1 MNKHIRT
8 LTFLLSLSLVM
19 VGCKN
24 KKDNDKSSFE
34 PTESSIISDVSS
46 STELNSSPISSEEE
60 ALPLDVY
67 DGYYDDI
74 HWTDGEDLRAKLYTA
89 MRKNYTPIAYSG
101 NPTNW
106 ESNQYADQ
114 ALDDFECV
122 DVVYSENNDLKTATN
137 SNGSGWQREH
147 AFPACLM
154 TGSLTATAVKN
165 LGRATDF
172 HNLFASNF
180 SGNTSRSSKNYGVA
194 DTTSDTYVNRI
205 TNTNDGY
212 SYDELNFEPGNKDKG
227 RLARAIFYM
236 ATMYMYDEEDTV
248 NNITMKG
255 LNIQEDYVTF
265 SSSDGYDAFAI
276 GNLSDLLSWNS
287 YPVDRLEYQHSESVR
302 THQFNGKAQG
312 NRNAY
317 VDFPELVDYVYGSK
331 KDQPGKLSDL
341 TPTCKALKTTSH
353 EFSNY
358 AIESAKRN
366 YFVGDSTSDSDWKI
380 VNVYADYSTSVADF
394 QLEYVP
400 YTFTIEDV
408 GTKIISAPTPDGSIP
423 FAVKVEQA
431 SIESCSWKYAFENKN
446 AFGTSGT
453 KIEKTGTDVTLN
465 NLGWTFSY
473 DSPNDTD
480 GNIPVSNSSNYG
492 GCISIGTGSTNNWAN
507 TLTIQSDISL
517 TAVDSVYIKGNTA
530 SGKTYYMSVYVGEE
544 KVLNNIPLNRDASQC
559 PIIGGAFDALDGVV
573 KIVMTNVSAAFYLQ
587 QMGVNYAA

>member
-1 MNKHIRT
+1 MKKLIRT
-8 LTFLLSLSLVM
+8 LAALLSLSLVLA
-19 VGCKN
+19 GCKSKN
-24 KKDNDKSSFE
+24 GGN
-34 PTESSIISDVSS
+34 ESSYEPIVSSVTSDASSSSSEDVSVF
-46 STELNSSPISSEEE
+46 
-60 ALPLDVY
+60 DVY

-74 HWTDGEDLRAKLYTA
+74 HWTNGEDLRAKLYTA

-106 ESNQYADQ
+106 ETNQYADQ

-122 DVVYSENNDLKTATN
+122 DVVYSSTNDLKIATN

-154 TGSLTATAVKN
+154 TGSLTGTAVKN

-172 HNLFASNF
+172 HNLFASNY
-180 SGNTSRSSKNYGVA
+180 SGNTSRGSKNYGNA
-194 DTTSDTYVNRI
+194 DTKSDTYVSKL
-205 TNTNDGY
+205 TDTNDGY
-212 SYDELNFEPGNKDKG
+212 SYDEMNFEPGNKDKG

-248 NNITMKG
+248 NNVTMKG

-265 SSSDGYDAFAI
+265 SSSAGYDAFAI

-302 THQFNGKAQG
+302 THLFNGKAQG
-312 NRNAY
+312 NRNAF

-331 KDQPGKLSDL
+331 KNQPGKLSDL
-341 TPTCKALKTTSH
+341 TPTCNVLKTTSH

-380 VNVYADYSTSVADF
+380 VNVYTDYSTSQADF

-400 YTFTIEDV
+400 YTFTSSDV
-408 GTKIISAPTPDGSIP
+408 GTKITNAPTPNGNIP
-423 FAVKVEQA
+423 FAVKVEEA
-431 SIESCSWKYAFENKN
+431 SIESCSWKYTFENKN

-453 KIEKTGTDVTLN
+453 KIEKAGTSVTLN
-465 NLGWTFSY
+465 NLDWTFSY
-473 DSPNDTD
+473 ESSDDTD

-492 GCISIGTGSTNNWAN
+492 GCISIGSGSSNNWAD
-507 TLTIQSDISL
+507 TLIIQSNEALS
-517 TAVDSVYIKGNTA
+517 AVDSVFIKGNTA
-530 SGKTYYMSVYVGEE
+530 SGKTYNMSVYVGDE
-544 KVLNNIPLNRDASQC
+544 KVLENMPLKRDASQC
-559 PIIGGAFDALDGVV
+559 SIIGGTFEALDGVV
-573 KIVMTNVSAAFYLQ
+573 KIVMTNVSASLYLQ
-587 QMGVNYAA
+587 QMGVNYTA